1 MVSKLFVAEFTI
13 NFDYWR
19 LSMARTDLKFITG
32 FNTAKILVQ
41 AKAAEYILNS
51 KSSAC
56 GGGESACLD

>member
-1 MVSKLFVAEFTI
+1 
-13 NFDYWR
+13 
-19 LSMARTDLKFITG
+19 MARTDLKFITG

>member
-1 MVSKLFVAEFTI
+1 
-13 NFDYWR
+13 
-19 LSMARTDLKFITG
+19 MARTDLKFITG

-51 KSSAC
+51 KSSVC